1 MAKGIGLIG
10 NFRGK
15 VGNMVGYNLKDSN
28 NKQTQGVRVYQP
40 IVKNPRTFGQAEQRA
55 KMAPLTYTYR
65 LLKLIIDRGQE
76 GKAYGNKSRL
86 AWLSQAMKAFDGAW
100 FNKGEEI
107 NVPSIVPI
115 SKGTLPISDM
125 VTAGAGGVSYQFATA
140 AQSAPTTIK
149 TASEALIAGG
159 SGIQNGDQITFICI
173 AGGNNQFGLFTFS
186 FIVDTTDTSALP
198 SGLTA
203 TTSKLRF
210 DTGES
215 GACAGAVIVS
225 REGSNGQHLRTCSRL
240 YAGAQYPSSR
250 LFAAAKTAAIHS
262 YMASG
267 SNVDWA
273 EEYEEPVYT
282 DPEP

>member
-40 IVKNPRTFGQAEQRA
+40 IVKNPKTFGQAEQRA

-65 LLKLIIDRGQE
+65 LLKPIIDRGQE

-107 NVPSIVPI
+107 NVPAIVPI
-115 SKGTLPISDM
+115 SKGTLPISDF
-125 VTAGAGGVSYQFATA
+125 VFAGAGGISYQFATA

-149 TASEALIAGG
+149 AASEALIAGG
-159 SGIQNGDQITFICI
+159 SGIQDGDQITFICI
-173 AGGNNQFGLFTFS
+173 AGSGNQFGLFTFS

-198 SGLTA
+198 SGLTS
-203 TTSKLRF
+203 TTSGLGF
-210 DTGES
+210 ATGES

-225 REGSNGQHLRTCSRL
+225 REGNNGQHLRSSARL
-240 YAGAQYPSSR
+240 YSGAQYPSSR

-267 SNVDWA
+267 SNIDWE